1 MSAERTPES
10 VNLIRLSEVRK
21 RTGKA
26 KSTIYQE
33 IREGTFPR
41 PRRIGKRAVAWREDE
56 INSFNASRPA
66 A

>member
-1 MSAERTPES
+1 MSAEAAEPLK
-10 VNLIRLSEVRK
+10 LIRLREVRE

-33 IREGTFPR
+33 IKEGTFPR
-41 PRRIGKRAVAWREDE
+41 PRRIGKRAVAWRESE
-56 INSFNASRPA
+56 INAYNASRPA

>member
-1 MSAERTPES
+1 MPNPDDAK
-10 VNLIRLSEVRK
+10 VIRLLRLREVRE

-33 IREGTFPR
+33 IKEGTFPR
-41 PRRIGKRAVAWREDE
+41 PRRIGKRAVAWREND
-56 INSFNASRPA
+56 INAYNESRPA

>member
-1 MSAERTPES
+1 MANARLPET
-10 VNLIRLSEVRK
+10 VNLIRLPEVRK

-33 IREGTFPR
+33 IKDGNFPR

>member
-1 MSAERTPES
+1 MSDTES
-10 VNLIRLSEVRK
+10 VNLIRLPEVRQ

-33 IREGTFPR
+33 IKEGTFPR

-56 INSFNASRPA
+56 INSFNLSRPA